1 MKCDATASFHVGAGG
16 GGGEGSTHQSGL
28 VHCTLDDDHDCN
40 HRGLAVLAAAGGALL
55 PVEWAQ
61 TPRKVRES
69 MRALAA
75 ANRQRGIPPLGPPD
89 KT

>member
-1 MKCDATASFHVGAGG
+1 MKCEATASFHVGAGG
-16 GGGEGSTHQSGL
+16 GVGEGGTQSGL

-61 TPRKVRES
+61 TPREVRQ
-69 MRALAA
+69 AAKAFAA
-75 ANRQRGIPPLGPPD
+75 ANRQRGIPPLGPE